1 METPEPTPDE
11 ESAEDLAFLGKVLRE
26 GRSVIL
32 VRTELQEIATAAAEI
47 LDRMGISAQ
56 WCMSVR
62 MRTASRQIGDVS
74 VVDVRGR
81 ITVGE
86 GNIMLRQVV
95 ASLLEKGC
103 RRILLNLAGVGY
115 IDSSGLGE
123 LVRTYT
129 TLQKQSGQLKMVNLN
144 RRLEKL
150 FKVTGLQKVFDIYE
164 DEDRALQAFGPL
176 ASVVGG

>member
-1 METPEPTPDE
+1 MHTPEPTPDE
-11 ESAEDLAFLGKVLRE
+11 KSAEDLAFLGKVLSQ

-32 VRTELQEIATAAAEI
+32 VRTESQEIATAAAEI

-56 WCMSVR
+56 WCLSLKMQ
-62 MRTASRQIGDVS
+62 TASRRIGEVS
-74 VVDVRGR
+74 VVDLRGR

-86 GNIMLRQVV
+86 GNIMLRRVV
-95 ASLLEKGC
+95 AGLLEKGSK
-103 RRILLNLAGVGY
+103 RILLNLAGVGY

-129 TLQKQSGQLKMVNLN
+129 TLQKQGGQLKMVNLN
-144 RRLEKL
+144 QRLADL

-164 DEDRALQAFGPL
+164 DEGLAIQAFGPL
-176 ASVVGG
+176 ASAVGA